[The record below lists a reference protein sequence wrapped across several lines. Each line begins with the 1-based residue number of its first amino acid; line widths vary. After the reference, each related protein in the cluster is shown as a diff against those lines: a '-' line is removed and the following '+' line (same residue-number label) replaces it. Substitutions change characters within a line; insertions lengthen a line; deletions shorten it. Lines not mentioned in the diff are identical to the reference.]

1 MGSESIHLQLTDL
14 HRRLQY
20 RISYVGSARRRPPER
35 SRRYNYSL
43 TDFPRFA
50 RRDKFDSRRR
60 TAYWNY
66 FQYSDHYYRL
76 YNPGVKWF
84 AVVRP
89 VRRTGMDGTDYVL
102 LRDMQIQQSMVQ
114 PMPSINISALTKRQ
128 NGQSSLEVN
137 IYFNLRSINN
147 FMCLE
152 I

>member
-1 MGSESIHLQLTDL
+1 
-14 HRRLQY
+14 
-20 RISYVGSARRRPPER
+20 
-35 SRRYNYSL
+35 
-43 TDFPRFA
+43 
-50 RRDKFDSRRR
+50 
-60 TAYWNY
+60 
-66 FQYSDHYYRL
+66 
-76 YNPGVKWF
+76 
-84 AVVRP
+84 
-89 VRRTGMDGTDYVL
+89 MDGTDYVL